1 PPSLPSSGYFD
12 VLNYEQHAVCSVIGE
27 NGVFTPSAWETEAFA
42 KDFPDALPGDSYIL
56 KFDKNKIPGVNQE
69 GAGFWSVTAYSLP
82 GRTLVP
88 NALDR
93 YSIQST
99 DPNLKF
105 NNDGSLEIF
114 LQTDPPGQ
122 GKEGNWLPT
131 PAAGPFSYVLRIYG
145 PGGNAKPVS
154 GT

>member
-1 PPSLPSSGYFD
+1 
-12 VLNYEQHAVCSVIGE
+12 
-27 NGVFTPSAWETEAFA
+27 
-42 KDFPDALPGDSYIL
+42 
-56 KFDKNKIPGVNQE
+56 
-69 GAGFWSVTAYSLP
+69 VTAYSLP

-122 GKEGNWLPT
+122 GKEG
-131 PAAGPFSYVLRIYG
+131 G
-145 PGGNAKPVS
+145 
-154 GT
+154 